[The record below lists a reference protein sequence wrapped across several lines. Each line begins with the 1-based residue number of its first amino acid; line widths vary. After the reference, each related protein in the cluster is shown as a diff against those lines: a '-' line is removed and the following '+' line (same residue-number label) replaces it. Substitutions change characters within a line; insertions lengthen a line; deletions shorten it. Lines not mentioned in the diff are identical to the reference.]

1 MAHETVDTAIPAAG
15 IELAGGDRA
24 AALALFVQLDQ
35 RLETLLEGCSATD
48 RWLDARGHE
57 CTETDAGAVWTDYT
71 GEEQDAWLESVAGE
85 IRDLKALAAKLRAS
99 VGMGQAAVPDAPD
112 CDTEQITPQVRAG

>member
-1 MAHETVDTAIPAAG
+1 MATETVDTAIPAAG

-57 CTETDAGAVWTDYT
+57 CTETDAGNGHSFDIAANARPARRVFSRLTGRETDW
-71 GEEQDAWLESVAGE
+71 GPG
-85 IRDLKALAAKLRAS
+85 
-99 VGMGQAAVPDAPD
+99 
-112 CDTEQITPQVRAG
+112 